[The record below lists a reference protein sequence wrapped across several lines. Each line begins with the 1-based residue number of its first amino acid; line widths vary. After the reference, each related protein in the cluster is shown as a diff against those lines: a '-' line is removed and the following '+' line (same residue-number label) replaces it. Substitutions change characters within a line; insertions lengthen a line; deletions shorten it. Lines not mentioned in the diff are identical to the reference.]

1 MDSLFEGQWQI
12 LQRVAQGAPQA
23 EVLTSIVR
31 LIESQS
37 EGMLCSILLF
47 DAQRQT
53 LEHGA
58 APSLPAEYVQ
68 EIDGSVIGPEAGSC
82 GAAAHFRRPVIVED
96 TSTHPN
102 WAPWRELSLRHKL
115 RACWSTPIFSPE
127 GALLGTFAMYHREA
141 RKPTDLEKKWVA
153 TATHLTS
160 ITIALGKQAELQ
172 EQLRQAQR
180 MEAVGKLAGGVAHD
194 FNNLLSVIISY
205 ASMIGDSLTPTD
217 PLKADIEEIRR
228 AAYRAGELTRQLLAF
243 GRKQVL
249 QPRVLDLNQALP
261 RLEKML
267 RRLVGEDIV
276 LSLRPAA
283 ALGRIQVDPGQLE
296 QVVMNLVVNARDA
309 MPQGG
314 SLTLQTENVVLDE
327 AYAALHPGIEAG
339 HYVLLA
345 VTDTGQG
352 MDAGTR
358 ARIFEPFFTT
368 KEPGKGTGLGLST
381 VWGIVSQSAGH
392 VAVQSQPGGGTTFKV
407 YFPCVSLVV
416 DDAPIDAPAPVSLTG
431 DETILVVE
439 DEEQVR
445 TLVSAVLR
453 RAGYQ
458 VLEAQNG
465 GEGLLISEQY
475 AGPVALLLTDVIMPR
490 MNGRELAERLQQTR
504 PDMRVLYV
512 SGHTDNLALQRTTD
526 DASLAFLAK
535 PITPQALLRKVRETL
550 GPGSGLR

>member
-1 MDSLFEGQWQI
+1 
-12 LQRVAQGAPQA
+12 
-23 EVLTSIVR
+23 
-31 LIESQS
+31 
-37 EGMLCSILLF
+37 
-47 DAQRQT
+47 
-53 LEHGA
+53 
-58 APSLPAEYVQ
+58 
-68 EIDGSVIGPEAGSC
+68 
-82 GAAAHFRRPVIVED
+82 
-96 TSTHPN
+96 
-102 WAPWRELSLRHKL
+102 
-115 RACWSTPIFSPE
+115 
-127 GALLGTFAMYHREA
+127 
-141 RKPTDLEKKWVA
+141 
-153 TATHLTS
+153 
-160 ITIALGKQAELQ
+160 
-172 EQLRQAQR
+172 
-180 MEAVGKLAGGVAHD
+180 
-194 FNNLLSVIISY
+194 
-205 ASMIGDSLTPTD
+205 
-217 PLKADIEEIRR
+217 
-228 AAYRAGELTRQLLAF
+228 
-243 GRKQVL
+243 
-249 QPRVLDLNQALP
+249 
-261 RLEKML
+261 
-267 RRLVGEDIV
+267 
-276 LSLRPAA
+276 
-283 ALGRIQVDPGQLE
+283 
-296 QVVMNLVVNARDA
+296 
-309 MPQGG
+309 
-314 SLTLQTENVVLDE
+314 LQTENVVLDE

-339 HYVLLA
+339 RYVLLA

-381 VWGIVSQSAGH
+381 VWGIVAQSGGH